1 MRAAPSAQRGM
12 GAKGIFFTLVLL
24 GIVLTLILKLGPSY
38 MGFWTLSSIMDDLAK
53 DPERIQ
59 GGRPAIMD
67 RLNKQMDINNVRDMQ
82 DKDFSIKKRED
93 NAFDVKVAYE
103 RRHHLFYNVDAVLVF
118 SHEVVVEGR

>member
-12 GAKGIFFTLVLL
+12 GGKGILLTLVLL

-53 DPERIQ
+53 DPEHIQ
-59 GGRPAIMD
+59 GGRPAIMS

-82 DKDFSIKKRED
+82 DKDFSIKKRDD
-93 NAFDVKVAYE
+93 NAFDVKLAYE
-103 RRHHLFYNVDAVLVF
+103 RRHHLFYNVDAILVF
-118 SHEVVVEGR
+118 SHEVVVQGR

>member
-1 MRAAPSAQRGM
+1 M

-67 RLNKQMDINNVRDMQ
+67 RLSKQMDINNVRDMQ

-93 NAFDVKVAYE
+93 NAYDVKVAYE